1 MKLAAIVLCG
11 GRSSRMGAA
20 KAWLPFGPETM
31 LARVVRIVSEA
42 CAPIVLVAAEGQDL
56 PPLDP
61 QLPVIVRRDRAAGR
75 GPLEGLAVGLEAV
88 ADADAAYATS
98 CDVPLLRADFIHRV
112 AELLGPN
119 EIAVPRTE
127 GYQHPLAAVYRPRIR
142 PVVEMLLAADRL
154 RPVFLFAEVATREI
168 ADAELRGVDPH
179 LDSLWNLN
187 HPADYLAAL
196 AAAGLTAPA
205 DVLARLDRSPP
216 AP

>member
-11 GRSSRMGAA
+11 GKSSRMGAA

-61 QLPVIVRRDRAAGR
+61 QFPVIVRRDRAAGR

-88 ADADAAYATS
+88 ADAHAAYATS
-98 CDVPLLRADFIHRV
+98 CDVPLLRADFIRRV

-127 GYQHPLAAVYRPRIR
+127 GYHHPLAAVYRPRIR
-142 PVVEMLLAADRL
+142 PVVERLLAADRL
-154 RPVFLFAEVATREI
+154 RPVYLFAEVATREI
-168 ADAELRGVDPH
+168 ADAELRGVDPN
-179 LDSLWNLN
+179 LDSLRNLN
-187 HPADYLAAL
+187 HPADYMAAL
-196 AAAGLTAPA
+196 AAAGFTAPA
-205 DVLARLDRSPP
+205 DVLARLDPSPP